1 MIRPRLRENSRAGW
15 VSMGGDVSIYNDE
28 KSTMTPGITLF
39 TIGFAG
45 KSAEQFFSLLRQAGV
60 RRVIDV
66 RLYNSSQLAGYTK
79 RSDLEYFVKTIIG
92 ADYLH
97 LPIFAP
103 TKALLDSYKNGQI
116 NWPEYERQYQNIL
129 QRRQPHNKLNPEIL
143 DHACLLC
150 AESSANQCHRRLA
163 AEYLQ
168 NTWPNLAI
176 THL

>member
-1 MIRPRLRENSRAGW
+1 VGRLGKY
-15 VSMGGDVSIYNDE
+15 GGDISIYNDE
-28 KSTMTPGITLF
+28 KSTMTPEITLF

-45 KSAEQFFSLLRQAGV
+45 KSAEQFFGLLAQTGV

-79 RSDLEYFVKTIIG
+79 RSDLEYFLKTIIG
-92 ADYLH
+92 ADYVH

-103 TKALLDSYKNGQI
+103 TKAMLDGYKKGQI
-116 NWPEYERQYQNIL
+116 TWLEYERQYQDIL
-129 QRRQPHNKLNPEIL
+129 QHRQPHNKFDPAIL

-150 AESSANQCHRRLA
+150 AESTADQCHRRLA

-168 NTWPNLAI
+168 SIWPNLAI
-176 THL
+176 KHL